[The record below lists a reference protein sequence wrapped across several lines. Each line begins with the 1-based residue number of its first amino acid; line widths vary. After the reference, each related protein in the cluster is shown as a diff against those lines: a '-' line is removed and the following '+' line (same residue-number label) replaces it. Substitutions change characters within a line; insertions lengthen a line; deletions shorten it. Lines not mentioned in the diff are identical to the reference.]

1 MTDKI
6 SADRRAL
13 KSSPRA
19 SALVHHQSSDALGYM
34 NIAEDK
40 QLINNK
46 IVFDK
51 EAREELRVERAY
63 KKHERNKQLWN

>member
-1 MTDKI
+1 
-6 SADRRAL
+6 
-13 KSSPRA
+13 
-19 SALVHHQSSDALGYM
+19 M
-34 NIAEDK
+34 NIAEER
-40 QLINNK
+40 QLTNNK